1 MAGRH
6 RRPTA
11 WRRILDGMVRSRN
24 RARRAALLAEVA
36 ALRVT
41 VAEMRAAV
49 AHAEAEAARLAA
61 DLATTR
67 AELTTTTVELATT
80 RAELA
85 TAREQL
91 TAPVHGPV
99 MPPATL
105 EMPLV
110 RLALSRSV
118 QVQPLLTREMAIAL
132 ASPDRGPDTVRTE
145 IVLADLPERPLLD
158 PKADRDTEARDDITQ
173 ATTEATTPAARI
185 A

>member
-1 MAGRH
+1 
-6 RRPTA
+6 
-11 WRRILDGMVRSRN
+11 MVRSRN

-41 VAEMRAAV
+41 VAEMRAALE
-49 AHAEAEAARLAA
+49 HAEAQAARLAA

-67 AELTTTTVELATT
+67 AELTTTTVHLAATK
-80 RAELA
+80 AELA
-85 TAREQL
+85 AAREQL
-91 TAPVHGPV
+91 VAPVQGP
-99 MPPATL
+99 MLPPATL

-118 QVQPLLTREMAIAL
+118 QPVLTRDMAL
-132 ASPDRGPDTVRTE
+132 ALAAPDRGADTARTE

-158 PKADRDTEARDDITQ
+158 PKTDRDTQPRDTAEAAEAI
-173 ATTEATTPAARI
+173 EATREDVARRI

>member
-1 MAGRH
+1 MDV
-6 RRPTA
+6 
-11 WRRILDGMVRSRN
+11 LVRSRN

-41 VAEMRAAV
+41 VAEMRAALE
-49 AHAEAEAARLAA
+49 HAETQAAQLAA

-67 AELTTTTVELATT
+67 AELTTTTVHLAAAQ
-80 RAELA
+80 AELVA
-85 TAREQL
+85 AREQL
-91 TAPVHGPV
+91 AAPVQGPV

-110 RLALSRSV
+110 RLALSRA
-118 QVQPLLTREMAIAL
+118 VQPVLTRDMAL
-132 ASPDRGPDTVRTE
+132 ALAAPDRSPDSARTE

-158 PKADRDTEARDDITQ
+158 PKVDRDSEPRDAATAEQAERAEA
-173 ATTEATTPAARI
+173 EAAGTRRI

>member
-1 MAGRH
+1 M
-6 RRPTA
+6 
-11 WRRILDGMVRSRN
+11 DGLVRSRN

-49 AHAEAEAARLAA
+49 ELVEAQAARLAA
-61 DLATTR
+61 DLATTT
-67 AELTTTTVELATT
+67 AQLTTTTVELAST

-85 TAREQL
+85 AARGQIE
-91 TAPVHGPV
+91 APVQGPV

-110 RLALSRSV
+110 RLALSRA
-118 QVQPLLTREMAIAL
+118 VQPVLTREMALAL
-132 ASPDRGPDTVRTE
+132 ASPDRGADSARTQ
-145 IVLADLPERPLLD
+145 IVLSDLPEQPLLD
-158 PKADRDTEARDDITQ
+158 PTADRDSEPRDH
-173 ATTEATTPAARI
+173 AALATPADAARRI

>member
-1 MAGRH
+1 M
-6 RRPTA
+6 
-11 WRRILDGMVRSRN
+11 DGLVRSRN

-41 VAEMRAAV
+41 VAEMRAALE
-49 AHAEAEAARLAA
+49 HAETQAARLAA

-67 AELTTTTVELATT
+67 AELTTTTVHLAAT

-85 TAREQL
+85 AAREL
-91 TAPVHGPV
+91 LVAPVQGPV
-99 MPPATL
+99 LPPATL

-118 QVQPLLTREMAIAL
+118 QPVLTRDMAVAL
-132 ASPDRGPDTVRTE
+132 ASPDRGADTARTE

-158 PKADRDTEARDDITQ
+158 PKADRDNEPRDAALAKAADD
-173 ATTEATTPAARI
+173 AAPAKAAKAAEDAARRI